1 MGSALNHGAALSR
14 DCSRCDSSLQAVA
27 DLEQLVR
34 SLTQPSAPPLVRE
47 LSLLQAESVFDVWSK
62 VEAALGRQVE
72 PPFWAFGWPGGQA
85 LARLLLDQPDRVRG
99 KRVLD
104 FGSGSG
110 LCGIA
115 AAKSGAQVTAVEL
128 DPLARVATTLNA
140 ALNEVTVEVKV
151 ANVVGADEG
160 WDVVLAGDV
169 FYERAPSGAIA
180 TWLRALAARGATV
193 LIGDP
198 GRAFLPTGLVEL
210 QRYHVHTSLD
220 WEGVSERNPQVLTL
234 P

>member
-1 MGSALNHGAALSR
+1 
-14 DCSRCDSSLQAVA
+14 VA

-34 SLTQPSAPPLVRE
+34 SLTQPSAPPLVPE
-47 LSLLQAESVFDVWSK
+47 LVLLQAESVFDVWSK
-62 VEAALGRQVE
+62 VEAALSTQVE

-85 LARLLLDQPDRVRG
+85 LARHLLDAPEKVRG

-115 AAKSGAQVTAVEL
+115 AAKSGGGVTAVEL
-128 DPLARVATTLNA
+128 DPLALTATSLNA
-140 ALNEVTVEVKV
+140 ALNGVALEVRV
-151 ANVVGADEG
+151 ANVVGTDEG

-180 TWLRALAARGATV
+180 TWLRGLAGRGATV
-193 LIGDP
+193 LVGDP

-210 QRYHVHTSLD
+210 QRYHVRTSVD
-220 WEGVSERNPQVLTL
+220 WEGVAERTPQVLTMSQ
-234 P
+234 PSPGKRERVAAG